1 MSKIVLLAPVIRGR
15 KGHYREIFEQA
26 RKQGYSKVRVD
37 GKTMDLKPGMQV
49 DRYKVHDIEVVIDR
63 IQVMINKR
71 DRLASSVQLSMK
83 MGNGLLMVEDE
94 HGNVVPYS
102 QNLMDAEHGI
112 SYEDPSPNTFSFN
125 SPYGACPS
133 CDGLGKMHQVDIDK
147 VIPDANKSINEAG
160 ILPLG
165 EVREK
170 YDFSTIEGYLKK
182 VWLHL

>member
-1 MSKIVLLAPVIRGR
+1 MLAPVIRGR

-165 EVREK
+165 KSEK
-170 YDFSTIEGYLKK
+170 I
-182 VWLHL
+182 